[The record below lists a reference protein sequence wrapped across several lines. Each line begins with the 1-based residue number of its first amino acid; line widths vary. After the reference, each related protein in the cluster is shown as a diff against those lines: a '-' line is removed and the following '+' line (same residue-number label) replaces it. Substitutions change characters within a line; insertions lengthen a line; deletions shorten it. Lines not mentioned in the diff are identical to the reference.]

1 MVRRYPESSALVLF
15 DGGDTVVCQSRLNGQ
30 SVLFALL
37 QVVAEQAVV
46 CADIEHA
53 VEFTRNT
60 DRCTVVDAVLAK
72 GAEPALCLDVQ
83 RTDAQGRGNV
93 DALAVRRERELRDI
107 VVDNTVDFA
116 VVRGFLVL

>member
-1 MVRRYPESSALVLF
+1 MVRRYPESPALILF
-15 DGGDTVVCQSRLNGQ
+15 DGGDTVVCQSRLDGQ

-37 QVVAEQAVV
+37 QVVAEQTVV
-46 CADIEHA
+46 RADIEHA

-72 GAEPALCLDVQ
+72 GAEPALCLYLQ
-83 RTDAQGRGNV
+83 RTDTHRCG
-93 DALAVRRERELRDI
+93 DIEALAVGRKRQLRDI